1 MGSLLSVKG
10 KIHFLLCILFGHEN
24 VGKSLQE
31 IILNIANNIK
41 NIQKQQNVPAR
52 THKKR
57 KILLN
62 TLLDEYTSFLT
73 PSPLFFFE
81 GRYENSKKLC
91 WRGDQ
96 FLKKSLG
103 ETKRG
108 GRKENTKV
116 VEVMGFSYFNL
127 LTIS

>member
-1 MGSLLSVKG
+1 MGLLLSVKG

-57 KILLN
+57 QILLN
-62 TLLDEYTSFLT
+62 RLLDEYTLFLT
-73 PSPLFFFE
+73 PLPPPPSF
-81 GRYENSKKLC
+81 
-91 WRGDQ
+91 
-96 FLKKSLG
+96 
-103 ETKRG
+103 
-108 GRKENTKV
+108 
-116 VEVMGFSYFNL
+116 
-127 LTIS
+127 